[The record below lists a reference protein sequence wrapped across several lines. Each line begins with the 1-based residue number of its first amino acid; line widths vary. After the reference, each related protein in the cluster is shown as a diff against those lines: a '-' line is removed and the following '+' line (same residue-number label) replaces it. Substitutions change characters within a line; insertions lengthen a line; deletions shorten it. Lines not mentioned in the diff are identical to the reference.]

1 MFDDSEDDEELILGH
16 EQSDD
21 AFFSRIDEEEMES
34 RFSKSSPGSPRLTRR
49 HSASDENGIKIL
61 YIQMQFCEG
70 ETLETFLEKN
80 PGK

>member
-1 MFDDSEDDEELILGH
+1 MYGDSDDDEELILGH

-21 AFFSRIDEEEMES
+21 PFFSRADEEASKFS
-34 RFSKSSPGSPRLTRR
+34 RSSPGSPLERR
-49 HSASDENGIKIL
+49 PSGDENGIKIL

-70 ETLETFLEKN
+70 ETLETFLEKH